1 MTSPEAPTDF
11 EDNLPQPLFDRPPQK
26 RRRLWLSL
34 AALLLMGS
42 GVILAWRLLTP
53 RNPAPANVQPPAVKV
68 KLAAVAA
75 GTIEDSSEFIS
86 KLESRRSVTLK
97 PRIEG
102 QVSQIFVKSGD
113 EVTTGSAI
121 IQIDS
126 RQQQAAVS
134 SINAAGQATVAQL
147 ANARATLKSLEA
159 DRLSNLADVQLNQQD
174 YKRYSD
180 LSAQGAVS
188 QQTKEQYQN
197 KLASAQANLGAIDAK
212 IQAQKATISQVER
225 SLQQADANS
234 REQQVQLQYYKITA
248 PFAGTV
254 GDIPVKIGDFVS
266 NTTPLVTITQNQPL
280 EVNIS
285 VPLERGNQLRK
296 GLPVEI
302 INAKGE
308 TIGNSEVSFISPSIS
323 NDNTQ
328 SILVKAIYNNSG
340 NQLRADQLVKA
351 KVIWSQRSGVLI
363 PTTAVSRV
371 AGETFVF
378 VPQTQQSAQG
388 VSQLVAK
395 QKAVKLG
402 NIKGNNYQV
411 IEGLQADE
419 KIIVSGLLNL
429 RDGLPIT
436 AE

>member
-1 MTSPEAPTDF
+1 
-11 EDNLPQPLFDRPPQK
+11 
-26 RRRLWLSL
+26 
-34 AALLLMGS
+34 
-42 GVILAWRLLTP
+42 
-53 RNPAPANVQPPAVKV
+53 
-68 KLAAVAA
+68 
-75 GTIEDSSEFIS
+75 
-86 KLESRRSVTLK
+86 
-97 PRIEG
+97 
-102 QVSQIFVKSGD
+102 
-113 EVTTGSAI
+113 
-121 IQIDS
+121 
-126 RQQQAAVS
+126 
-134 SINAAGQATVAQL
+134 
-147 ANARATLKSLEA
+147 
-159 DRLSNLADVQLNQQD
+159 
-174 YKRYSD
+174 
-180 LSAQGAVS
+180 
-188 QQTKEQYQN
+188 
-197 KLASAQANLGAIDAK
+197 
-212 IQAQKATISQVER
+212 
-225 SLQQADANS
+225 
-234 REQQVQLQYYKITA
+234 
-248 PFAGTV
+248 V

>member
-1 MTSPEAPTDF
+1 MKSPEPQTEFGDEF
-11 EDNLPQPLFDRPPQK
+11 PQPLLDKFPQP
-26 RRRLWLSL
+26 RRRLWLL
-34 AALLLMGS
+34 LTALVLIG
-42 GVILAWRLLTP
+42 GGAILAWRLLTP
-53 RNPAPANVQPPAVKV
+53 RNSVPVNAQPPAVKV
-68 KLAAVAA
+68 KLAAVET
-75 GTIEDSSEFIS
+75 GTIEENSEFIG
-86 KLESRRSVTLK
+86 KLESRRSVELK
-97 PRIEG
+97 PRIQG

-126 RQQQAAVS
+126 RQQEAAVNS
-134 SINAAGQATVAQL
+134 MNAAGQATVAQL

-159 DRLSNLADVQLNQQD
+159 DRLSNLSDVQLNQQD

-180 LSAQGAVS
+180 LSDQGAVS
-188 QQTKEQYQN
+188 RQVKEQYEN
-197 KLASAQANLGAIDAK
+197 RLASAKANLGAIDAK

-248 PFAGTV
+248 PFSGTV
-254 GDIPVKIGDFVS
+254 GNIPVKLGDFVS
-266 NTTPLVTITQNQPL
+266 NTTPLVTITQNRPL

-285 VPLERGNQLRK
+285 VPLERGTQLRK

-308 TIGNSEVSFISPSIS
+308 AIGNSEVSFISPSIS

-328 SILVKAIYNNSG
+328 SILVKAIYNNSEG
-340 NQLRADQLVKA
+340 KLRADQLVKT

-363 PTTAVSRV
+363 PATAVSRV
-371 AGETFVF
+371 AGETFAF
-378 VPQTQQSAQG
+378 VPQTAKSPQG

-395 QKAVKLG
+395 QKPVKLG

-411 IEGLQADE
+411 IEGLQPEE

-429 RDGLPIT
+429 RDGLPISP
-436 AE
+436 E